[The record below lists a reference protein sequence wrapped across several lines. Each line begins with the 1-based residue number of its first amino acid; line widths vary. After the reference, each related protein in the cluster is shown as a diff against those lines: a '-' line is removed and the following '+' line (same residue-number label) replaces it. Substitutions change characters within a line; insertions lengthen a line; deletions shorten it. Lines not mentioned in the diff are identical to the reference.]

1 MKRIRL
7 YDKVHVY
14 KDVFSDA
21 NKSMEFFLENNDWEK
36 WGRWGRMSHINN
48 LHLITQD
55 FPTEEEWKN
64 YKGRI
69 ATEDRHYKD
78 KQFDK
83 SYEEIFDI
91 FYKVTKDYVTTNS
104 VTLPNWAF
112 ATPSVCVYE
121 TKNPEA
127 GKKAMEYHT
136 DYQREL
142 EEVPG
147 TKFAITCNFYLN
159 SDYDGGEVMFK
170 IYNEEKNC
178 YEAFEYHPE
187 AGDVLVF
194 PSTDPYLH
202 GAGLVTSG
210 EKFFIRSFWFYHF
223 EGSDAWW
230 EGKNKYGDDL
240 WEKMENERA
249 TKEASEAPI
258 KYKRDVSTNKIE
270 IGDKY
275 ETI

>member
-1 MKRIRL
+1 MKRIVL

-14 KDVFSDA
+14 KGVFNDVSSSA
-21 NKSMEFFLENNDWEK
+21 KFFLENNDWEK
-36 WGRWGRMSHINN
+36 WGRWGRVSHINN
-48 LHLITQD
+48 VYLTTEN

-64 YKGRI
+64 YKSRI
-69 ATEDRHYKD
+69 ATEDQHYKD

-91 FYKVTKDYVTTNS
+91 FYKVTKDYTSFNS
-104 VTLPNWAF
+104 VSLPNWAF
-112 ATPSVCVYE
+112 ATPSVCIYE
-121 TKNPEA
+121 TSGPEA
-127 GKKAMEYHT
+127 GEKAMDYHT

-178 YEAFEYHPE
+178 YEAFKYFPE
-187 AGDVLVF
+187 AGDVVVF

-202 GAGLVTSG
+202 AAGLVTSG
-210 EKFFIRSFWFYHF
+210 EKMFIRSFWFYNF
-223 EGSDAWW
+223 DGSHTWL
-230 EGKNKYGDDL
+230 ENQRKYGEEV
-240 WEKMENERA
+240 WAQMEEERA
-249 TKEASEAPI
+249 AKEASEIPTKHKRNVPTNNI
-258 KYKRDVSTNKIE
+258 K
-270 IGDKY
+270 IGDSY
-275 ETI
+275 ETL